1 MTLEVKDSVQRAT
14 IIGKNQYK
22 KLLSEVIAFKRKN
35 IHDVITKNNLAIFKK
50 KNSTSLCKSKQKVLP
65 LKQDCQ
71 LYASLYVTCQAR
83 ESDLLDFFSHQ
94 NYSYPPTLLK
104 FGKLNYTNKY
114 DI

>member
-14 IIGKNQYK
+14 ITGKNQYK

-71 LYASLYVTCQAR
+71 LYASLYVTFRLAKVIYWT
-83 ESDLLDFFSHQ
+83 FFLIKIIHTHQ
-94 NYSYPPTLLK
+94 LC
-104 FGKLNYTNKY
+104 
-114 DI
+114 